1 MDKEVLRT
9 IENVDIFP
17 VISLGIFFIFFI
29 IMLVR
34 VWRTDKQ
41 ITDAMAAIPLTDGQR
56 EDANHIDKPSP
67 SNR

>member
-9 IENVDIFP
+9 IENVEIFP

-34 VWRTDKQ
+34 VWSTDKS
-41 ITDAMAAIPLTDGQR
+41 INDAMAAIPLTDGQID
-56 EDANHIDKPSP
+56 EMQTIDKPS